1 MDGFK
6 EGIGE
11 LEGWLYL
18 ESYFIED
25 IALEEKKIDC
35 VEKKIEVSKGF
46 RWGEKF

>member
-11 LEGWLYL
+11 LEGWSHL

-25 IALEEKKIDC
+25 TALEEKKTDC
-35 VEKKIEVSKGF
+35 VEKKTEVSKGF
-46 RWGEKF
+46 R